1 MANTYTVDEVL
12 KIVKVRIK
20 GSSLRAV
27 AKDMEIS
34 PAYLHDLV
42 NKRRAISEA
51 IAEKLGFERI
61 VKTEV
66 VFKKVPGG
74 QDGK

>member
-34 PAYLHDLV
+34 T
-42 NKRRAISEA
+42 R
-51 IAEKLGFERI
+51 
-61 VKTEV
+61 
-66 VFKKVPGG
+66 VFA
-74 QDGK
+74 